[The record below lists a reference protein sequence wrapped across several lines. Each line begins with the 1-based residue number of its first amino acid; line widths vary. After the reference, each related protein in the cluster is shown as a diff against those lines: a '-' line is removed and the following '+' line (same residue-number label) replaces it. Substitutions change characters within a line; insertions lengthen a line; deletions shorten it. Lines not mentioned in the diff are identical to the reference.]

1 MYIRPSAICRIIS
14 FLSSGERGVL
24 EPHGTWKGTH
34 ILQGFDVLK
43 EGNMVTLQHNAW
55 IQAIVHALTIG
66 LEMKKKAQKH
76 TEIKWG

>member
-1 MYIRPSAICRIIS
+1 M
-14 FLSSGERGVL
+14 E
-24 EPHGTWKGTH
+24 HGREH

-43 EGNMVTLQHNAW
+43 EGNMMTLQHNAW

-76 TEIKWG
+76 TEIRWG